1 MSIGHY
7 PCDCAQLNVTCGHA
21 NCMSGTHVKHD
32 NIPVKIDGVEVGRA
46 NVRVFDDHIEVDVL
60 EMVDGWT
67 GYEYLRTYKRG
78 AWQNVSMAF
87 LKDFG
92 DDPFIGEMIFL
103 VMDRH
108 FRPWLYPKVSPFP
121 QFELF
126 PRWTR
131 FRRSKWIRWI
141 GRR

>member
-60 EMVDGWT
+60 EMASPLQDLLG
-67 GYEYLRTYKRG
+67 GFG
-78 AWQNVSMAF
+78 PVSVAP
-87 LKDFG
+87 KGG
-92 DDPFIGEMIFL
+92 DA
-103 VMDRH
+103 
-108 FRPWLYPKVSPFP
+108 
-121 QFELF
+121 
-126 PRWTR
+126 
-131 FRRSKWIRWI
+131 
-141 GRR
+141 